1 MNLIPLYTMPSLET
15 ITKYRITTE
24 NDISTEGFNLKDLIK
39 KVKDLILRIKE
50 FIKNVFRK
58 AIAGF
63 KAIFSKLLGTHKQIE
78 EIVEIVEPVDLIAVV
93 KKVLVGDLGRTK
105 YILNRDTSII
115 DIDAFHKFADDL
127 WEKITDADTVEEIEE
142 MNTGPSDRNLNY
154 TVSKGGLYFED
165 DMVIEN
171 ENKITKITEKDIKA
185 ILDYR
190 RIKKLSIDISERGYP
205 KQIDEVEDV
214 LNDILRNPDLT
225 EAETELANLR
235 MAAIFILLRSKL
247 AVSHSFLGLYRGI
260 YTELRKGSVFN
271 TPVPQNLKLVHV
283 SKNGELDE
291 TLFPRQPRILGN
303 YKNHYYQIL
312 PKRVSFSPSIKE
324 AIYGIPLE
332 VGNASEFSDKVNTL
346 DLFVYEPI
354 IEKDTMMI
362 KEKYMKTSVLEWKY
376 THEVAITTPVK
387 VKKKALV
394 RVYFDKDKM
403 EDIVSTFGGTEHNWI
418 NVIRNMQVL
427 EKY

>member
-15 ITKYRITTE
+15 ITKYCVTTE

-78 EIVEIVEPVDLIAVV
+78 EIVEVVEPDDLIAVV

-105 YILNRDTSII
+105 FILNRDTSII
-115 DIDAFHKFADDL
+115 DVDAFHKFADDL

-165 DMVIEN
+165 SMIIV
-171 ENKITKITEKDIKA
+171 TEKDIKA
-185 ILDYR
+185 LLGYR
-190 RIKKLSIDISERGYP
+190 QIKKLSVDISEKGYP
-205 KQIDEVEDV
+205 KQINEIEEVSNN
-214 LNDILRNPDLT
+214 LLRKSDLT
-225 EAETELANLR
+225 RDEADLVGLQ
-235 MAAIFILLRSKL
+235 MAAIFVLLKCKL
-247 AVSHSFLGLYRGI
+247 AVSHSLLGLYRGI

-291 TLFPRQPRILGN
+291 TLIPRQPSSLGN
-303 YKNHYYQIL
+303 YKSHYYQIL
-312 PKRVSFSPSIKE
+312 PKRVSFAPTIKE
-324 AIYGIPLE
+324 AVYGIPLE
-332 VGNASEFSDKVNTL
+332 AGRAPEFNDKVNVL

-362 KEKYMKTSVLEWKY
+362 KEKYMKTSVSEWKY
-376 THEVAITTPVK
+376 THEVAITTPIK

-394 RVYFDKDKM
+394 RVYFDKNKM
-403 EDIVSTFGGTEHNWI
+403 EDIVSVFGGTSKDWI
-418 NVIRNMQVL
+418 NVIRNMQIL

>member
-1 MNLIPLYTMPSLET
+1 MNLIPLYTMPSLKT
-15 ITKYRITTE
+15 ITEYRVTTE

-78 EIVEIVEPVDLIAVV
+78 EIVEVVEPVDLIAVV

-105 YILNRDTSII
+105 YILNKDTSII
-115 DIDAFHKFADDL
+115 DVDAFHKFADDL
-127 WEKITDADTVEEIEE
+127 WEKITDAATVEEIEE

-165 DMVIEN
+165 DMIIED
-171 ENKITKITEKDIKA
+171 ENKITKVTEKDIKA

-394 RVYFDKDKM
+394 RVYFDKDKH

>member
-58 AIAGF
+58 AITGF

-78 EIVEIVEPVDLIAVV
+78 EIVE
-93 KKVLVGDLGRTK
+93 VLVGDLGRTK
-105 YILNRDTSII
+105 YILNKDTSII
-115 DIDAFHKFADDL
+115 DVDAFHKFTDDL
-127 WEKITDADTVEEIEE
+127 WEKITDAATVEEIEE

-154 TVSKGGLYFED
+154 TISKGGLYFED
-165 DMVIEN
+165 DMIIDN
-171 ENKITKITEKDIKA
+171 ENKITKITEKDIQA

-214 LNDILRNPDLT
+214 LNDVLRNPDLT

-260 YTELRKGSVFN
+260 FT
-271 TPVPQNLKLVHV
+271 
-283 SKNGELDE
+283 
-291 TLFPRQPRILGN
+291 
-303 YKNHYYQIL
+303 
-312 PKRVSFSPSIKE
+312 
-324 AIYGIPLE
+324 
-332 VGNASEFSDKVNTL
+332 
-346 DLFVYEPI
+346 
-354 IEKDTMMI
+354 
-362 KEKYMKTSVLEWKY
+362 
-376 THEVAITTPVK
+376 
-387 VKKKALV
+387 
-394 RVYFDKDKM
+394 
-403 EDIVSTFGGTEHNWI
+403 
-418 NVIRNMQVL
+418 
-427 EKY
+427 

>member
-1 MNLIPLYTMPSLET
+1 MNLIPLYTMPSLKT
-15 ITKYRITTE
+15 ITEYRVTTE

-78 EIVEIVEPVDLIAVV
+78 EIVEVVEPVDLIAVV

-105 YILNRDTSII
+105 YILNKDTSII
-115 DIDAFHKFADDL
+115 DVDAFHKFADDL
-127 WEKITDADTVEEIEE
+127 WEKITDAATVEEIEE

-165 DMVIEN
+165 DMIIED
-171 ENKITKITEKDIKA
+171 ENKITKVTEKDIKA

-332 VGNASEFSDKVNTL
+332 VGRASEFSDKVNTL